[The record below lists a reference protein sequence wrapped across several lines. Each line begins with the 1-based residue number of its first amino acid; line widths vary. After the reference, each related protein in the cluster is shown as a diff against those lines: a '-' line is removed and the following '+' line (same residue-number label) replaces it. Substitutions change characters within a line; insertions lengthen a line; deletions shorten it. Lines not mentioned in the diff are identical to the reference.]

1 MLGGGGGG
9 GHHQNRKKPVSKF
22 ISRLPRVCQN
32 VPVLRHDADADFV
45 GAALDPEADVHGAL
59 NRGFRWGR
67 KKEKKNSRRRIVSG
81 VVDDDDEGCRN
92 SSFKH
97 KTAFA
102 CKAKSLFL
110 SRSLPFSL
118 SLSSHQ
124 QNFNNDNLRMEG
136 RSRRERAPKRG
147 AAALAAL
154 ARLRGGDDDGAAAAA
169 ASAGAAATA
178 SGPSRRRRQLDDFEV
193 KDADAVYD
201 VVDEDE
207 YADLVAKRR
216 REGGEILN

>member
-1 MLGGGGGG
+1 
-9 GHHQNRKKPVSKF
+9 
-22 ISRLPRVCQN
+22 
-32 VPVLRHDADADFV
+32 
-45 GAALDPEADVHGAL
+45 
-59 NRGFRWGR
+59 
-67 KKEKKNSRRRIVSG
+67 
-81 VVDDDDEGCRN
+81 
-92 SSFKH
+92 
-97 KTAFA
+97 
-102 CKAKSLFL
+102 
-110 SRSLPFSL
+110 
-118 SLSSHQ
+118 
-124 QNFNNDNLRMEG
+124 MEG

>member
-1 MLGGGGGG
+1 
-9 GHHQNRKKPVSKF
+9 
-22 ISRLPRVCQN
+22 
-32 VPVLRHDADADFV
+32 
-45 GAALDPEADVHGAL
+45 
-59 NRGFRWGR
+59 
-67 KKEKKNSRRRIVSG
+67 
-81 VVDDDDEGCRN
+81 
-92 SSFKH
+92 
-97 KTAFA
+97 
-102 CKAKSLFL
+102 
-110 SRSLPFSL
+110 
-118 SLSSHQ
+118 
-124 QNFNNDNLRMEG
+124 MEG

-154 ARLRGGDDDGAAAAA
+154 ARLRGGDEAGAAAADGD
-169 ASAGAAATA
+169 ASAGAGAAAGAA